1 MSEWANEQMII
12 DWQTI
17 IVALLILGA
26 LMYVGRR
33 GLARVRSLYTTKAG
47 ANTCDTGCGKCE
59 ASRSQ
64 PVAPLNTLVQIG
76 RPLMKGKR

>member
-1 MSEWANEQMII
+1 MF

-26 LMYVGRR
+26 LVYVGRR
-33 GLARVRSLYTTKAG
+33 GLTRVRSLYATKAG

-59 ASRSQ
+59 ASQSQ
-64 PVAPLNTLVQIG
+64 PAASLKTLVQLERSPRRSI
-76 RPLMKGKR
+76 R